1 MILLVGAT
9 GKVGSK
15 VAARL
20 AAHGTRARA
29 LVRDPD
35 AARATL
41 DGAADLIRGDLAN
54 VASIA
59 AALEGVEVAYLANGQ
74 TDRQVE
80 LETNFLA
87 AAEAAGLP
95 RLVKVTA
102 PHARPDGPHVFG
114 RWQSQIEA
122 RVTESG
128 IPTTLLR
135 PNMYMANLLG
145 SAGGIR
151 DGKLYSTAA
160 DGALAWVDPADIA
173 DVAVAAIGD
182 PAHAGKTYEVTGPE
196 VIGYDDLAERF
207 SRVLGRPVEHVR
219 IDDDTFRLALTE
231 AGLPAWTVD
240 AFVEMYARGVRGGH
254 FEQTSDDV
262 ERVLGRPPRSIDE
275 WIEANRADFEA

>member
-9 GKVGSK
+9 GKVGSR
-15 VAARL
+15 VAAEL
-20 AAHGTRARA
+20 AARGTRARA
-29 LVRDPD
+29 LVRDPR
-35 AARATL
+35 AAKAQL
-41 DGAADLIRGDLAN
+41 DGTVDLIRGDLAD
-54 VASIA
+54 VSTIA
-59 AALEGVEVAYLANGQ
+59 RALEGVEVAYLANGQ

-80 LETNFLA
+80 LETNFVA
-87 AAEAAGLP
+87 AAEAARLP

-122 RVTESG
+122 RIAESG
-128 IPTTLLR
+128 IATTLLR
-135 PNMYMANLLG
+135 PSMYAANLLG

-160 DGALAWVDPADIA
+160 DGKLAWVDPADIA
-173 DVAVAAIGD
+173 AVAVAAIAD
-182 PAHAGKTYEVTGPE
+182 PAHAGKTYDVTGPE
-196 VIGYDDLAERF
+196 AISYDELAERF
-207 SRVLGRPVEHVR
+207 SRVLGRPIEHVR

-240 AFVEMYARGVRGGH
+240 AFVEMYARGVRARH

-262 ERVLGRPPRSIDE
+262 ELVLSRPPHSIDE
-275 WIEANRADFEA
+275 WIEANRAAFES

>member
-15 VAARL
+15 VAGEL
-20 AAHGTRARA
+20 AARGTRARA
-29 LVRDPD
+29 FVRDPQ
-35 AARATL
+35 AARAQL
-41 DGAADLIRGDLAN
+41 DGTVELVTGDLAD
-54 VASIA
+54 VGSIGP
-59 AALEGVEVAYLANGQ
+59 ALEGVEVAYLANGQ

-80 LETNFLA
+80 LETNFVA

-102 PHARPDGPHVFG
+102 PHARADGPHVFG

-122 RVTESG
+122 RIAESG
-128 IPTTLLR
+128 IPTTLR
-135 PNMYMANLLG
+135 PTMFAENLLG
-145 SAGGIR
+145 SAPTIKE
-151 DGKLYSTAA
+151 GKLYSTAES
-160 DGALAWVDPADIA
+160 GRLAWVDPADVA
-173 DVAVAAIGD
+173 AVATAAITD
-182 PAHAGKTYEVTGPE
+182 PAHAGKTYDVTGPE
-196 VIGYDDLAERF
+196 AIAYDELAERF

-219 IDDDTFRLALTE
+219 IDDDAFHGALTA

-254 FEQTSDDV
+254 FERTSNDV

-275 WIEANRADFEA
+275 WIEANREAFAA

>member
-15 VAARL
+15 VAAEL
-20 AAHGTRARA
+20 AGRGTRARA
-29 LVRDPD
+29 LVRDPR
-35 AARATL
+35 AARARL
-41 DGAADLIRGDLAN
+41 DGTVDLVAGDLAD
-54 VASIA
+54 VSSIGP
-59 AALEGVEVAYLANGQ
+59 ALDGVEVAYLANGQ

-80 LETNFLA
+80 LETNFVA

-102 PHARPDGPHVFG
+102 PHATADGPHVFG

-122 RVTESG
+122 RIAESG
-128 IPTTLLR
+128 IAKTLLR
-135 PNMYMANLLG
+135 PSMYAANLLG
-145 SAGGIR
+145 SAATIKEGR
-151 DGKLYSTAA
+151 LYSTAE
-160 DGALAWVDPADIA
+160 DGKLAWVDPADVA
-173 DVAVAAIGD
+173 ALAVAALTD
-182 PAHAGKTYEVTGPE
+182 PAHAGRTYDVTGRE
-196 VIGYDDLAERF
+196 AVDYDELAKRF

-219 IDDDTFRLALTE
+219 IDDATFRLALTE

-254 FEQTSDDV
+254 FERTSDDV

-275 WIEANRADFEA
+275 WIEANRPAFEA